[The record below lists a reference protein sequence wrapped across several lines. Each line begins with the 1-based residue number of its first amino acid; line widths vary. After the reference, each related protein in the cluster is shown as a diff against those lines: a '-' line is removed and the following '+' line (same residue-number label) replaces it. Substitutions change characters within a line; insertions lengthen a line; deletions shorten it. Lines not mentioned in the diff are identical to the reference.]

1 MALWWPRVALFVT
14 GLRPRLDAAAL
25 PEFLAALTP
34 PAGAP
39 PLRPCLTPAEMGRV
53 IYNVLRWNV
62 GPFRN
67 GCFSRSFA
75 RYHFF
80 RAMGAPVV
88 FHLGVESARGAG
100 GSAAGADPAAGA
112 AGSAGAA
119 PTAPPPPGEAPES
132 FAHLRGHAWLTLEG
146 QPFLEWRPERFAAY
160 HELYRYPP
168 AGAAR

>member
-1 MALWWPRVALFVT
+1 MALWWPRVALFVG

-39 PLRPCLTPAEMGRV
+39 PPRPRLTPAEMGRV

-88 FHLGVESARGAG
+88 FHLGVE
-100 GSAAGADPAAGA
+100 
-112 AGSAGAA
+112 
-119 PTAPPPPGEAPES
+119 
-132 FAHLRGHAWLTLEG
+132 
-146 QPFLEWRPERFAAY
+146 
-160 HELYRYPP
+160 
-168 AGAAR
+168 